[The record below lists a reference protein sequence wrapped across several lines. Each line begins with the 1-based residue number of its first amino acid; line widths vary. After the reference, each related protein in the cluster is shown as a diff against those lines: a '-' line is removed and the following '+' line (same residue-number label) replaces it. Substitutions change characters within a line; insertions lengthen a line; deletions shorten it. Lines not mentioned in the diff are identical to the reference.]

1 MFKNYFKT
9 AWRHLWRNKT
19 FTVIN
24 VAGLSLGI
32 ACAILTILF
41 VNNEISFDRFH
52 QNAPRL
58 YRLTTTITDADNNK
72 QTLGTS
78 GQVQGPA
85 FKAAIPEIADYVRIF
100 GVNDMNF
107 TGNNKSLAI
116 KTIYADTGFFHVFS
130 FPLLRGNAAQALV
143 NPNSIVLSQNTA
155 IKFFG
160 TDDIV
165 GRVIQIEEGG
175 GIKNLL
181 ISGLA
186 KNAPSNSS
194 IQFDAVVP
202 FSYTKTIFTDD
213 NWLNQYLTTFI
224 FLKPFANSKA
234 VEQKFSKVFAL
245 NAQSQLAASGS
256 PAKQFQFGLAPIT
269 DIHLSPMSVTAYGFA
284 EEERGLSNTSSASYS
299 YILSGII
306 AFIVLMACI
315 NFINLNIAVASRRS
329 KEIGI
334 KKIIGGRRSH
344 IVFQFLMEAFMVC
357 IFSFFFALV
366 ISESLLPVFNKLS
379 GKNFLFSDF
388 INPVFFLY
396 GVIVMIACVLLS
408 GIYPALKLSSF
419 NPVQALLKKQKLS
432 VKNYLGK
439 ILIVCQFTL
448 AVGLIIVASVYF
460 NQMKFISNKN
470 LGYNP
475 QDIIKI
481 HLPQQRINE
490 SVIRVMKN
498 KLLQNQSIE
507 QVTNEMGISRAD
519 VIANEKRIA
528 VKTNMVDA
536 EYLLALGISLK
547 EGRNFY
553 DNSYSD
559 SVNSILVNET
569 FAKAAGFKNP
579 VGQRV
584 RDLDGN
590 HTKTIIGVIKDYHYA
605 SLKEKIQPEIV
616 SLNTGE
622 DILVKIKKGEEIEAL
637 SVVNNAFKN
646 MFPGH
651 FYKYRFLVDENAS
664 AYQTD
669 AHWQQIIMY
678 ASVIAIVICCIGLF
692 GLSVFVAQHRIK
704 EIGIR
709 KVLGASV
716 MGITAMLT
724 KDILKLIII
733 SIFIASAPAY
743 LIMSKWLQGYAYR
756 AEISWWIFILAGMLT
771 IFIAVITISFQSIKA
786 SIANPVKSLR
796 AE

>member
-1 MFKNYFKT
+1 M
-9 AWRHLWRNKT
+9 
-19 FTVIN
+19 
-24 VAGLSLGI
+24 
-32 ACAILTILF
+32 ACAMLAILF
-41 VNNEISFDRFH
+41 VNNEISFDRFQ
-52 QNAPRL
+52 QNAPQL

-100 GVNDMNF
+100 GVSDVNF

-116 KTIYADTGFFHVFS
+116 KNIYADTGFFHVFS
-130 FPLLRGNAAQALV
+130 FPLLHGNAAQALV

-165 GRVIQIEEGG
+165 GKVIQIEEGG
-175 GIKNLL
+175 GIKNLVV
-181 ISGLA
+181 SAVA

-202 FSYTKTIFTDD
+202 FSYLRTIFTDD

-224 FLKPFANSKA
+224 LLKPFANSKE
-234 VEQKFSKVFAL
+234 VEQKFSKVFVL
-245 NAQSQLAASGS
+245 NAQSQLATSGS
-256 PAKQFQFGLAPIT
+256 AAKQFQFGLAPIT
-269 DIHLSPMSVTAYGFA
+269 DIHLSPMNVTAYGFS
-284 EEERGLSNTSSASYS
+284 EEERGLSNTSSNSYS
-299 YILSGII
+299 YNLSGIV

-315 NFINLNIAVASRRS
+315 NFINLNIAVASSRS
-329 KEIGI
+329 KEIGVR
-334 KKIIGGRRSH
+334 KIIGSRRSH
-344 IVFQFLMEAFMVC
+344 IVFQFLTEAFIVC

-366 ISESLLPVFNKLS
+366 ISNSLLPVFNKLS

-388 INPVFFLY
+388 INPVFFFY
-396 GVIVMIACVLLS
+396 GFIVMIACLLLS

-419 NPVQALLKKQKLS
+419 NPVQALLKKQKTS

-439 ILIVCQFTL
+439 ALIVCQFTL

-460 NQMKFISNKN
+460 KQMKFIADKN

-481 HLPQQRINE
+481 HLPPQRINE
-490 SVIRVMKN
+490 SVVRVMKN
-498 KLLQNQSIE
+498 ELLQNQSIE
-507 QVTNEMGISRAD
+507 KVTNEMGISPEH
-519 VIANEKRIA
+519 VIVNAKQIV
-528 VKTNMVDA
+528 VKANMVDA
-536 EYLLALGISLK
+536 SYLSALGIGLK

-553 DNSYSD
+553 ENSYSD

-569 FAKAAGFKNP
+569 FANAAGLTNA
-579 VGQRV
+579 VGQQV
-584 RDLDGN
+584 RGLDDN

-605 SLKEKIQPEIV
+605 SLKENIQPQIL
-616 SLNTGE
+616 SMNTGE
-622 DILVKIKKGEEIEAL
+622 NILVKIKKGKEIEAL
-637 SVVNNAFKN
+637 SAINNVFKN
-646 MFPGH
+646 TFPGH
-651 FYKYRFLVDENAS
+651 FYKYRFLDDENAS
-664 AYQTD
+664 AYETD
-669 AHWQQIIMY
+669 AHWQQIIMCS
-678 ASVIAIVICCIGLF
+678 SVIAIIICCIGLF

-716 MGITAMLT
+716 TGITAMLT
-724 KDILKLIII
+724 KDFFKLIII
-733 SIFIASAPAY
+733 SIFIASAPAW

-756 AEISWWIFILAGMLT
+756 VEISWWIFVLAGMLT
-771 IFIAVITISFQSIKA
+771 ILIAVVTISFQSIKA
-786 SIANPVKSLR
+786 AIANPIKSLR